1 MWCSSSRKL
10 PLRVKVENSTSKT
23 STIGGVLSNL
33 SRAQIQSKSDKR
45 KDNTV
50 KSTND
55 NIYASSKGNKVYDKD
70 VKYKSS
76 FKPEFLVACILQ
88 ILKGSF

>member
-10 PLRVKVENSTSKT
+10 PLRVRAENSTSKT

-33 SRAQIQSKSDKR
+33 ADARAQIQSKSDKR

-70 VKYKSS
+70 VKYKS
-76 FKPEFLVACILQ
+76 
-88 ILKGSF
+88 